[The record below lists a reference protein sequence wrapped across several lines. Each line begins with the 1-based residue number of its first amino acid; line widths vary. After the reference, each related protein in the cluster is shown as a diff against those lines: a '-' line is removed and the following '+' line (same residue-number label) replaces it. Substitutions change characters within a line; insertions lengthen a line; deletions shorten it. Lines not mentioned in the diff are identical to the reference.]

1 MLWTSRGTNRW
12 EVGLPGISYRGD
24 LAYMMKLCSYRF
36 CWWWWSSSTD
46 DRIKWVR
53 QAAAASAWED
63 SLHVL
68 QEMLLLQQQQQ
79 QQLQNQ
85 QQHQHMYQSDQV
97 ISQSYNLPAAD
108 HHLSRTAGSQSI
120 SAGHNNNNIISN
132 GSKYPG
138 ESDLLNLLQLPRSAA
153 ISNSPYAT
161 INSGR
166 SKGPLYSTST
176 ISGPV
181 NTGNIMYDSAAGIRC
196 SSHVNP
202 NLHSQQNNLH
212 SFSLSAA
219 SFFHSLPQGAGGGGD
234 TQEGSNSTH
243 GMTCRQVPLLVDLDQ
258 DRDELMDGC
267 KTSTSLFGSKRG
279 GGDHAAGSSL
289 GKSGEPRGVNHF
301 ATERQRREFLNE
313 KYQTLRSLVPNP
325 TKVTI
330 RLLFVSSSLYVSGC
344 LPAQCHFRMQVT
356 SAECWGSVD
365 TYLMFFQC

>member
-1 MLWTSRGTNRW
+1 M
-12 EVGLPGISYRGD
+12 
-24 LAYMMKLCSYRF
+24 
-36 CWWWWSSSTD
+36 
-46 DRIKWVR
+46 R

-79 QQLQNQ
+79 NQ

-97 ISQSYNLPAAD
+97 LSQSYNLPAAD

-120 SAGHNNNNIISN
+120 SAGHNNNNNNIISN

-181 NTGNIMYDSAAGIRC
+181 NTGNMYDSAAGIRC

-202 NLHSQQNNLH
+202 NIHSQQNNLH

-219 SFFHSLPQGAGGGGD
+219 SFFHSLPQGAGGAGD

-243 GMTCRQVPLLVDLDQ
+243 GLTCRQVPLLVDLDQ

-279 GGDHAAGSSL
+279 GDNAAGSSL

-330 RLLFVSSSLYVSGC
+330 LLVFVSSFMYVSGFS
-344 LPAQCHFRMQVT
+344 LLNAI
-356 SAECWGSVD
+356 SK
-365 TYLMFFQC
+365 